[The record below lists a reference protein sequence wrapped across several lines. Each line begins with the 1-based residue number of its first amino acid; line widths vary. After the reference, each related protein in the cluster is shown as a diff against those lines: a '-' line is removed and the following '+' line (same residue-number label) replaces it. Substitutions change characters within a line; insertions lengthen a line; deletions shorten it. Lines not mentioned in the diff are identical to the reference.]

1 MASGIAGGPP
11 AWGVQV
17 LQQLQ
22 ALQQGQQNLQQ
33 GLQNLQQNLQQSIDR
48 SSNLSAIAGGHS
60 IIPLNDA
67 AGQSPAAAGIWFPDT
82 LSQLMSA
89 TSAQENV
96 LINFYGLALLP
107 ALPGE
112 SGPLRRRRTL
122 YRHLGVRM

>member
-22 ALQQGQQNLQQ
+22 VLQQGQENLQRS
-33 GLQNLQQNLQQSIDR
+33 LQQSIDR

-67 AGQSPAAAGIWFPDT
+67 AGQSPAASGIWFPDT
-82 LSQLMSA
+82 LSQLISA
-89 TSAQENV
+89 TTAQENA
-96 LINFYGLALLP
+96 LMNFYGLALLP